1 MVDDDMINL
10 KLAEKALNEGGI
22 RVTSLTSGKAL
33 LEYIDNNE
41 VLPDLILLDIKMPEM
56 DGYEAMS
63 RLISKGPDVA
73 KIPVIFLTADESDG
87 AEVKGLDLGAMDFL
101 RKPFVP
107 EILRL
112 RVNHI
117 LELVMLRKRYHR

>member
-1 MVDDDMINL
+1 
-10 KLAEKALNEGGI
+10 
-22 RVTSLTSGKAL
+22 
-33 LEYIDNNE
+33 
-41 VLPDLILLDIKMPEM
+41 
-56 DGYEAMS
+56 MS
-63 RLISKGPDVA
+63 RLIGKGPDVA

-87 AEVKGLDLGAMDFL
+87 AEVKGLELGAMDFL